1 VASRKKKTSTTHA
14 TQQASSD
21 PTNALFQEL
30 MEVVFDLA
38 MTDPE
43 DTAEVKVHL
52 SRLRKVVKELR
63 RALKGAQG

>member
-1 VASRKKKTSTTHA
+1 MASRKKKASTTQTGQTTA
-14 TQQASSD
+14 SD
-21 PTNALFQEL
+21 PTNKLFQEL

-43 DTAEVKVHL
+43 DTAEVRVHL